1 MALTDE
7 NAFGLLVQLYDIEEL
22 EYGAESEDFAARF
35 VQFRTLVLEHAATHP
50 LGEGAIALELGHAV
64 YFEIGDGDQ
73 GSDPIAWLRGLCA
86 PLVQDGFELA
96 AVVSHGGRWVDGDA
110 PAPPEVLP
118 LDGGYRAVRF
128 GYPSE
133 PLQRALRAAAFCH
146 GSDGEDG
153 WGAGLFVDTE
163 AVEAL
168 GKQLRN
174 APTPLSAGS
183 ATFYRLGLPR

>member
-35 VQFRTLVLEHAATHP
+35 VRFRTLVLEHAATHP
-50 LGEGAIALELGHAV
+50 LGEGATALELGHAV

-118 LDGGYRAVRF
+118 LDGGYRAVRV

-146 GSDGEDG
+146 GSD
-153 WGAGLFVDTE
+153 
-163 AVEAL
+163 
-168 GKQLRN
+168 